1 MSRFL
6 LDTNVLSDLVRNP
19 QGRTARHLA
28 EQGDDNVVTSILVAA
43 ELRYGV
49 AKLRLALLAEQV
61 EAVLGAIEVLPFEP
75 PADSFYGE
83 LRATLEKAGRTI
95 GGMDLLIAA
104 HALAIG
110 HVLVTDNVRE
120 FSRVPGLSVENW
132 LR

>member
-6 LDTNVLSDLVRNP
+6 LDTSVLSDLVRNP
-19 QGRTARHLA
+19 QGRTARRLA
-28 EQGDDNVVTSILVAA
+28 EHGDDSVVTSILVAA

-49 AKLRLALLAEQV
+49 AKRRSVLLAEQV

-75 PADSFYGE
+75 PADAAYGE
-83 LRATLEKAGRTI
+83 LRATLEEAGRTI

-104 HALAIG
+104 HALTIG

-120 FSRVPGLSVENW
+120 FSRVPRLAVENW

>member
-19 QGRTARHLA
+19 QGRTARRLA
-28 EQGDDNVVTSILVAA
+28 EHGDDSVVTSILVAA

-49 AKLRLALLAEQV
+49 AKRKLALLAEQV

-75 PADSFYGE
+75 PADAAYGE
-83 LRATLEKAGRTI
+83 LRATLEEAGRTI